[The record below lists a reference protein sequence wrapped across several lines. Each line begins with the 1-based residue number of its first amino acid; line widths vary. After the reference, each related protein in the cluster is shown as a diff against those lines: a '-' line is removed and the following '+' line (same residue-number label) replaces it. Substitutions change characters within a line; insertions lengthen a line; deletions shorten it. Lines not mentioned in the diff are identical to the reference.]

1 MLTHDNKK
9 GPWCAY
15 AFIITHFQT
24 TVHVL
29 RCVQPRIVNMV
40 KLFSL
45 QLISDKTI
53 NPNRLGPLAFCLCS
67 FIFTQINPVMHCVIH
82 SIYIYILIMMFMT
95 IILMIIIILSIEK
108 TWNKDSEIPVLFW
121 HVEAQLYAVAYV
133 SKYFIRYTDTIY
145 VFKSY
150 YPCLLACIFYID

>member
-15 AFIITHFQT
+15 AFIIMHFQT

-29 RCVQPRIVNMV
+29 RCVHPRIVNMV
-40 KLFSL
+40 MLFSL

-67 FIFTQINPVMHCVIH
+67 SIFTQVNPVMHCDTF
-82 SIYIYILIMMFMT
+82 YIYSNNDVYDNNTDDNYYFI
-95 IILMIIIILSIEK
+95 
-108 TWNKDSEIPVLFW
+108 NRKDLEQGFRNPSVVLACW
-121 HVEAQLYAVAYV
+121 GTTLCSCICV
-133 SKYFIRYTDTIY
+133 SKYLIRYTDTIY
-145 VFKSY
+145 VFKSF
-150 YPCLLACIFYID
+150 YPCLLACIFYTD